1 MQKKKKTCVQ
11 ECMATVY
18 EWMLSGLWQCSLHLC
33 VVSFSVVFASFSHTV
48 HSVFPFTKAFRQWN
62 EQKCVKMERKRTQT
76 GRCKRAEESTTATV
90 THST

>member
-1 MQKKKKTCVQ
+1 MNEEVSSAKKKKTCVQ

-48 HSVFPFTKAFRQWN
+48 HSVFPITKAFPT
-62 EQKCVKMERKRTQT
+62 MERTKMRQNRKETD
-76 GRCKRAEESTTATV
+76 AEWPMQACR
-90 THST
+90 